1 MKSKESIILLLL
13 AAINFTHIL
22 DFMIM
27 MPLGNYL
34 MPYFNISSQQFSML
48 VAAYTFSAGISGFLA
63 AFFVDRFDRKRVL
76 LVGYSG
82 FLVGTLFCALSPT
95 YSILLLSRIVAG
107 MFGGLIGAQVVSIV
121 ADIVP
126 YERRGA
132 AMGIIMAAFS
142 VVFN

>member
-1 MKSKESIILLLL
+1 MQNKERIILLLL

-63 AFFVDRFDRKRVL
+63 AFFVDRFDRKKVL
-76 LVGYSG
+76 LVGYTG
-82 FLVGTLFCALSPT
+82 FLIGTLFCALSPT
-95 YSILLLSRIVAG
+95 YAVLLLSRIVAG
-107 MFGGLIGAQVVSIV
+107 IFGSVIV
-121 ADIVP
+121 NTVP
-126 YERRGA
+126 
-132 AMGIIMAAFS
+132 
-142 VVFN
+142 